1 MRRWIWIGVAAAILA
16 AAFFGLRYRGAVRA
30 ERDLENLQTLPV
42 TRGALSATVG
52 ATGTVRAN
60 QSAQLVFQT
69 TGIVEDVFV
78 ALGDPV
84 AKDAILATLEST
96 SLPSQVLL
104 ARADLVTA
112 EKALEDLQDYEKEK
126 AAAQLELAQA
136 QDALEDAIY
145 KRNVRQQGRRASE
158 DTINAA
164 RANLVL
170 AEKKVEDADAAF
182 RRVKGRP
189 EDDPQRAAAL
199 LALANARKE
208 RDSALR
214 NLNWYL
220 GYPSETEQA
229 LLDAE
234 VALAEARL
242 EDAKREWERVKDG
255 PDADEIAAAQARV
268 DAARATLE
276 MAHVRAPFSGT
287 ITAVH
292 VMPGD
297 RVSAGS
303 PAFGLADLSR
313 LLVDVELS
321 EVDVNRVRMGQPVE
335 LTFDAVPDKV
345 YQGEVVEIGLV
356 GMAAQ
361 GVVNFP
367 VTVQILDA
375 DGLVR
380 PGMTAAVNIVAEEV
394 EDALQIPNRAVR
406 LRDGRRVVYVLR
418 QGELTPVTVELGVS
432 SETNS
437 QVLEGDLEVGDLVV
451 LNPPMEFEQGGGP
464 PFFRGGQ

>member
-16 AAFFGLRYRGAVRA
+16 AAFFGLRFRSTVSA
-30 ERDLENLQTLPV
+30 ERALEDLQTVPV

-52 ATGTVRAN
+52 ATGIVRAN

-78 ALGDPV
+78 ALGDSV
-84 AKDAILATLEST
+84 ARDAILATLEST

-104 ARADLVTA
+104 AQADLVTA

-242 EDAKREWERVKDG
+242 EDAKREWERMKDG

-276 MAHVRAPFSGT
+276 MAHVRAPFSGA

-303 PAFGLADLSR
+303 AAFGLADLSR

-321 EVDVNRVRMGQPVE
+321 EVDVNRVRIGQPVE
-335 LTFDAVPDKV
+335 LTFDAVPNKV
-345 YQGEVVEIGLV
+345 YQGEVAEIGLV

-375 DGLVR
+375 DELVR

-394 EDALQIPNRAVR
+394 KEALQVPNRAVR
-406 LRDGRRVVYVLR
+406 LRDGQRVVYVLR
-418 QGELTPVTVELGVS
+418 QGELKPVNVVLGVS
-432 SETNS
+432 SETYS

-464 PFFRGGQ
+464 PFFGGGQ

>member
-1 MRRWIWIGVAAAILA
+1 
-16 AAFFGLRYRGAVRA
+16 
-30 ERDLENLQTLPV
+30 
-42 TRGALSATVG
+42 
-52 ATGTVRAN
+52 
-60 QSAQLVFQT
+60 
-69 TGIVEDVFV
+69 
-78 ALGDPV
+78 
-84 AKDAILATLEST
+84 
-96 SLPSQVLL
+96 
-104 ARADLVTA
+104 
-112 EKALEDLQDYEKEK
+112 
-126 AAAQLELAQA
+126 
-136 QDALEDAIY
+136 
-145 KRNVRQQGRRASE
+145 
-158 DTINAA
+158 
-164 RANLVL
+164 
-170 AEKKVEDADAAF
+170 
-182 RRVKGRP
+182 
-189 EDDPQRAAAL
+189 
-199 LALANARKE
+199 
-208 RDSALR
+208 
-214 NLNWYL
+214 LNWYL

-464 PFFRGGQ
+464 PFFGGGQ

>member
-1 MRRWIWIGVAAAILA
+1 
-16 AAFFGLRYRGAVRA
+16 
-30 ERDLENLQTLPV
+30 
-42 TRGALSATVG
+42 VG

-78 ALGDPV
+78 ALGDSV
-84 AKDAILATLEST
+84 ARDAILATLEST

-104 ARADLVTA
+104 AQADLVTA

-242 EDAKREWERVKDG
+242 EDAKREWERMKDG

-276 MAHVRAPFSGT
+276 MAHVRAPFSGA

-303 PAFGLADLSR
+303 AAFGLADLSR

-321 EVDVNRVRMGQPVE
+321 EVDVNRVRIGQPVE
-335 LTFDAVPDKV
+335 LTFDAVPNKV
-345 YQGEVVEIGLV
+345 YQGEVAEIGLV

-375 DGLVR
+375 DELVR

-394 EDALQIPNRAVR
+394 KEALQVPNRAVR
-406 LRDGRRVVYVLR
+406 LRDGQRVVYVLR
-418 QGELTPVTVELGVS
+418 QGELKPVNVVLGVS
-432 SETNS
+432 SETYS

-464 PFFRGGQ
+464 PFFGGGQ